1 MASCF
6 LYKRREFITLL
17 GGAAA
22 CPLAARAQNWP
33 ARPMEMIIPFPAGG
47 GVDVIG
53 RAVAKA
59 MAVDLGQNI
68 VIANRDGAAGTVGFN
83 ALASAAPDGY
93 TLGAGPTTPIANAP
107 FLVKG
112 VRYQVESFDY
122 ICQYFENIF
131 VLAAPQQSRFKL
143 AQELLTAA
151 AAKPGKLT
159 YGHAGVGSI
168 PHLSVENLAEALHV
182 KFTPV
187 PFRGDSPMLPI
198 LLKGD
203 LDFAS
208 TALSSIRGLDLRVLA
223 VFADARLPSL
233 PDVPTA
239 KELGVFVSVPP
250 GHNGVFAPRG
260 LPEPIRTRLEIACAN
275 AAKSEVVHRAIADAG
290 LPVTYL
296 NGTQF
301 REQTVTDYK
310 FKGELIR
317 RLGLDV
323 K

>member
-1 MASCF
+1 M
-6 LYKRREFITLL
+6 KRRAFITLL

-22 CPLAARAQNWP
+22 WPLAARAQNWP
-33 ARPMEMIIPFPAGG
+33 ARPIEMIIPFPAGG
-47 GVDVIG
+47 GVDAIG

-59 MAVDLGQNI
+59 LSADLGQNI

-83 ALASAAPDGY
+83 ALASAVPDGY

-112 VRYQVESFDY
+112 VRYQVESFGY

-131 VLAAPQQSRFKL
+131 VLAVTRQSRFKF

-151 AAKPGKLT
+151 AANPGKLT

-168 PHLSVENLAEALHV
+168 PHLAAENLAEALHV

-223 VFADARLPSL
+223 VFADMRLPSL
-233 PDVPTA
+233 PDAPTA

-275 AAKSEVVHRAIADAG
+275 AAKSEVVHRAVADAG
-290 LPVTYL
+290 LSVTYL
-296 NGTQF
+296 SGARF
-301 REQTVTDYK
+301 REQTVADYK

-317 RLGLDV
+317 RLGLEV
-323 K
+323 N

>member
-1 MASCF
+1 MI
-6 LYKRREFITLL
+6 RREFITLL
-17 GGAAA
+17 GGAAVVW
-22 CPLAARAQNWP
+22 PRAARAQNWP

-59 MAVDLGQNI
+59 MSMDLGQNI
-68 VIANRDGAAGTVGFN
+68 VIANRDGAAGTLGFN

-122 ICQYFENIF
+122 ICQYFENIC
-131 VLAAPQQSRFKL
+131 VLAVTQQSRFKL

-151 AAKPGKLT
+151 AANPGKLT
-159 YGHAGVGSI
+159 YGHAGVGGIS
-168 PHLSVENLAEALHV
+168 HLAAENLAEALHV

-187 PFRGDSPMLPI
+187 PFRGDSPIVPI

-208 TALSSIRGLDLRVLA
+208 IFLSSIRGLDLRVLA
-223 VFADARLPSL
+223 VFADKRLPSL
-233 PDVPTA
+233 PDANREGTRRFRFGSAGPQWRVRASRPA
-239 KELGVFVSVPP
+239 RADPHSAGDRLRQCREERSRAP
-250 GHNGVFAPRG
+250 GYRRRW
-260 LPEPIRTRLEIACAN
+260 PIRELFKR
-275 AAKSEVVHRAIADAG
+275 RAIPRA
-290 LPVTYL
+290 
-296 NGTQF
+296 NGC
-301 REQTVTDYK
+301 
-310 FKGELIR
+310 
-317 RLGLDV
+317 RLQV
-323 K
+323 QR

>member
-1 MASCF
+1 MN
-6 LYKRREFITLL
+6 RREFITLI
-17 GGAAA
+17 GGSATAW
-22 CPLAARAQNWP
+22 PLAARAQNWP

-59 MAVDLGQNI
+59 MSVDLGQNI

-131 VLAAPQQSRFKL
+131 VLAVKQQSRFKL
-143 AQELLTAA
+143 AKELITTAA
-151 AAKPGKLT
+151 ANPGKLT

-168 PHLSVENLAEALHV
+168 PHLAVENLAEALHV

-223 VFADARLPSL
+223 VFADIRLPGL

-239 KELGVFVSVPP
+239 KELGVSVSVPP

-260 LPEPIRTRLEIACAN
+260 VPEPIRTRLEIACAN

-296 NGTQF
+296 NGAQF
-301 REQTVTDYK
+301 HEQTVADYK

-317 RLGLDV
+317 RLGLDAR
-323 K
+323 

>member
-1 MASCF
+1 MTVTIG
-6 LYKRREFITLL
+6 RRELLAAL
-17 GGAAA
+17 GGAATA
-22 CPLAARAQNWP
+22 WPLAARAQNWP

-59 MAVDLGQNI
+59 MSVDLGQNI
-68 VIANRDGAAGTVGFN
+68 VIANRDGAAGTLGFN

-122 ICQYFENIF
+122 ICQYFENIC
-131 VLAAPQQSRFKL
+131 VLAVTQQSRFKL

-151 AAKPGKLT
+151 AANPGKLT
-159 YGHAGVGSI
+159 YGHAGVGGIS
-168 PHLSVENLAEALHV
+168 HLAAENLAEALHV

-187 PFRGDSPMLPI
+187 PFRGDSPILPI

-203 LDFAS
+203 LDFVS
-208 TALSSIRGLDLRVLA
+208 IFLSSIRGRDLRVLA
-223 VFADARLPSL
+223 VFADMRLPGL

-290 LPVTYL
+290 QSVAYL
-296 NGTQF
+296 SGAQF
-301 REQTVTDYK
+301 REQTVADYK
-310 FKGELIR
+310 FKGALIR

>member
-1 MASCF
+1 MT
-6 LYKRREFITLL
+6 RREFITLL

-22 CPLAARAQNWP
+22 WPLSARAQNWP

-47 GVDVIG
+47 GVDIIG
-53 RAVAKA
+53 RAVANA
-59 MAVDLGQNI
+59 MSVDLGQNI
-68 VIANRDGAAGTVGFN
+68 VIANRDGVAGTVGFN

-131 VLAAPQQSRFKL
+131 VLAVKQQSRFKL
-143 AQELLTAA
+143 AKELITTAA
-151 AAKPGKLT
+151 ANPGKLT

-168 PHLSVENLAEALHV
+168 PHLAVENLAEALHV

-187 PFRGDSPMLPI
+187 PFRGDSLMLPI

-208 TALSSIRGLDLRVLA
+208 TALSSIRGLDLRVLV
-223 VFADARLPSL
+223 VFADMRLPGL
-233 PDVPTA
+233 PDVPTT
-239 KELGVFVSVPP
+239 KELGVFDSVPP

-260 LPEPIRTRLEIACAN
+260 LPEPIRNRLEIACAN

-290 LPVTYL
+290 LRVTYL
-296 NGTQF
+296 DGAQF
-301 REQTVTDYK
+301 HEQTVADYK

-317 RLGLDV
+317 RLGLDAR
-323 K
+323 

>member
-1 MASCF
+1 
-6 LYKRREFITLL
+6 L
-17 GGAAA
+17 A
-22 CPLAARAQNWP
+22 C
-33 ARPMEMIIPFPAGG
+33 
-47 GVDVIG
+47 
-53 RAVAKA
+53 
-59 MAVDLGQNI
+59 
-68 VIANRDGAAGTVGFN
+68 FN

-151 AAKPGKLT
+151 AANPGKLT

-168 PHLSVENLAEALHV
+168 PHLSVENLAEALDV

-290 LPVTYL
+290 LSVTYL
-296 NGTQF
+296 SGAQF
-301 REQTVTDYK
+301 REQTIADYK

-317 RLGLDV
+317 RLGLEV

>member
-1 MASCF
+1 
-6 LYKRREFITLL
+6 
-17 GGAAA
+17 
-22 CPLAARAQNWP
+22 
-33 ARPMEMIIPFPAGG
+33 
-47 GVDVIG
+47 
-53 RAVAKA
+53 
-59 MAVDLGQNI
+59 
-68 VIANRDGAAGTVGFN
+68 
-83 ALASAAPDGY
+83 
-93 TLGAGPTTPIANAP
+93 
-107 FLVKG
+107 
-112 VRYQVESFDY
+112 
-122 ICQYFENIF
+122 
-131 VLAAPQQSRFKL
+131 VLAVKQQSRFKL
-143 AQELLTAA
+143 AKELITTAA
-151 AAKPGKLT
+151 ANPGKLT
-159 YGHAGVGSI
+159 YGHGGVGSI
-168 PHLSVENLAEALHV
+168 PHLAVENLAEALHV

-223 VFADARLPSL
+223 VFADTRLPGL

-296 NGTQF
+296 NGAQF
-301 REQTVTDYK
+301 HEQTVADYK

-323 K
+323 R

>member
-1 MASCF
+1 MTGHIG
-6 LYKRREFITLL
+6 RRDFITLL

-22 CPLAARAQNWP
+22 SWPLAARAQNWP
-33 ARPMEMIIPFPAGG
+33 ARPIEMIIPFPAGG
-47 GVDVIG
+47 GVDAIG

-59 MAVDLGQNI
+59 LSADLGQNI

-83 ALASAAPDGY
+83 ALASAVPDGY

-112 VRYQVESFDY
+112 VRYQVESFGY

-131 VLAAPQQSRFKL
+131 VLAVTRQSRFKF

-151 AAKPGKLT
+151 AANPGKLT

-168 PHLSVENLAEALHV
+168 PHLAAENLAEALHV

-223 VFADARLPSL
+223 VFADMRLPSL
-233 PDVPTA
+233 PDAPTA

-275 AAKSEVVHRAIADAG
+275 AAKSEVVHRAVADAG
-290 LPVTYL
+290 LSVTYL
-296 NGTQF
+296 SGARF
-301 REQTVTDYK
+301 REQTVADYK

-317 RLGLDV
+317 RLGLEV
-323 K
+323 N

>member
-1 MASCF
+1 M
-6 LYKRREFITLL
+6 KRREFVTLI
-17 GGAAA
+17 GGAIAA
-22 CPLAARAQNWP
+22 WPLAARAQNWP

-53 RAVAKA
+53 RAVAKV
-59 MAVDLGQNI
+59 MSVDLGQNI

-131 VLAAPQQSRFKL
+131 VLAVKQQSRFKL
-143 AQELLTAA
+143 AKELITTAA
-151 AAKPGKLT
+151 ANPGKLT

-168 PHLSVENLAEALHV
+168 PHLAVENLAEALHV
-182 KFTPV
+182 RFTPV

-223 VFADARLPSL
+223 VFADTRLPDL

-239 KELGVFVSVPP
+239 KELGVFVSVPL

-260 LPEPIRTRLEIACAN
+260 LPEPIRARLEIACAN

-296 NGTQF
+296 NGAQF
-301 REQTVTDYK
+301 HEQTVADYK

-323 K
+323 R

>member
-1 MASCF
+1 M
-6 LYKRREFITLL
+6 KRREFITLL

-22 CPLAARAQNWP
+22 WPLAARAQNWP
-33 ARPMEMIIPFPAGG
+33 ARPMDMIIPFPAGG

-59 MAVDLGQNI
+59 MSVDLGQNI

-131 VLAAPQQSRFKL
+131 VLAVKQQSRFKL
-143 AQELLTAA
+143 AKELITTAA
-151 AAKPGKLT
+151 ANPGKLT

-168 PHLSVENLAEALHV
+168 PHLAVENLAEALHV

-208 TALSSIRGLDLRVLA
+208 TALSSIRGLDLRVLT
-223 VFADARLPSL
+223 VFADTRLPGL

-296 NGTQF
+296 NGAQF
-301 REQTVTDYK
+301 HEQTVADYK

-323 K
+323 R